1 MLFYAVALEN
11 ALTSELI
18 DMALNVKR
26 KKNFKKMCHI
36 CNMKWL
42 FNLKNNLK
50 DYMLARNVMRLG
62 LYPNCTA
69 FMLHFQF
76 LKPSFI

>member
-26 KKNFKKMCHI
+26 KKEFQ
-36 CNMKWL
+36 
-42 FNLKNNLK
+42 KNVSHMQ
-50 DYMLARNVMRLG
+50 YEMV
-62 LYPNCTA
+62 
-69 FMLHFQF
+69 
-76 LKPSFI
+76 I